1 MRNYLKLLF
10 FPAVFLLLVGSL
22 MAIETGE
29 IKGTVTDE
37 DGVPLPGV
45 SITLRSDSLQ
55 GTRTTVTETDGT
67 FRFPLLPVGKYDVT
81 YDIKGFEKKTE
92 QGYVVRLGFTLTLET
107 KLKLSAV
114 EEEVVVTAHTPI
126 IDKTKTDTSYRMN
139 ADDLAQ
145 APSQARTIQDI
156 VKYTPGVTGVRSDTM
171 NGTGA
176 GLPSFRGEGQ
186 EGNNWLVDGLSIR
199 GSRTR
204 DAGVEINFDS
214 WEEVQIISDGFT
226 PDLGSTLGGII
237 NIVTKSGGNAFHGE
251 VGALVQDWHLRADR
265 MPQLGI
271 ATEPDTS
278 LHQYYGN
285 IGGPIIK
292 DRLWFFLSNDFH
304 RRMDD
309 TGEQSI
315 DWLVFP
321 AGKRRL
327 NTNNAFGKLTL
338 SLGVNHTLGA
348 SATLDKFLNQTG
360 GTGLPALYT
369 KSVYKDWAYRV
380 NYKGILSTD
389 MFIEAAFGQTKT
401 DLSREPLN
409 NDFDT
414 PQYYFYD
421 VAQYTNNASGA
432 RINIEKRTD
441 ASARLTYYLDS
452 ESLGKHEWSGGISYY
467 KTYGQDGQDYSG
479 RAFDPFP
486 GNDFDNGTSFDWTER
501 GLPLL
506 LTEYGPY
513 GFFNETNG
521 IGLYLRD
528 KVTVDRFT
536 LMLGVRSETQK
547 IWNDLNK
554 VVWSWNLGDFL
565 SPRASLAID
574 VTKDGKNVLKFAYGR
589 FADTAGT
596 RIAENFNARAG
607 FSYRQYEWAGGLNPT
622 DAQLKD
628 GANWAFVAEQSAAST
643 PMHFDPNIHP
653 NRLNKFLVEYDH
665 QLSTDWGL
673 TLRGTY
679 SKSKGLLDDTVTWRD
694 NTFWQAYY
702 DQNPNETRRNRP
714 YGYWYWQLTNFPA
727 KRRDYKSVEVE
738 LNGRIADKFWINASY
753 VWSQAKGTNPGQF
766 DLGSWTAVSGSSYDI
781 GVFGDHVKVDP
792 SNPYYFY
799 DELTA
804 GLGGIE
810 TGDEGWYGFLPYSVD
825 HNVKFLGTYFAPM
838 GFVVT
843 SAVEYLSG
851 YHWQKLDMQELYG
864 GYYVFSEGRGV
875 RSTPGHVYVDLSV
888 QKDFRIGNGMEI
900 GLRLNANNL
909 LNSQKPVSYVMENTS
924 LFGRIW
930 GRQDP
935 RWLQFQVLFK
945 W

>member
-1 MRNYLKLLF
+1 LLF
-10 FPAVFLLLVGSL
+10 FPAVLLLLFGSL
-22 MAIETGE
+22 LAIETGE

-37 DGVPLPGV
+37 DGAPLPGV

-55 GTRTTVTETDGT
+55 GPRTAVTETDGT
-67 FRFPLLPVGKYDVT
+67 FRFPLLPVGRYDVT
-81 YDIKGFEKKTE
+81 YEIKGFERKTE

-156 VKYTPGVTGVRSDTM
+156 VKYTPGVTGVRADTM
-171 NGTGA
+171 NGTGQ

-186 EGNNWLVDGLSIR
+186 EGNNWLVDGLSVR
-199 GSRTR
+199 GARVR
-204 DAGVEINFDS
+204 DQGVEINFDS

-226 PDLGSTLGGII
+226 PDLGSTMGGII

-251 VGALVQDWHLRADR
+251 LGALVQDWHLRADR
-265 MPQLGI
+265 QAQLGI

-309 TGEQSI
+309 TTAGASVG
-315 DWLVFP
+315 WLTFP
-321 AGKRRL
+321 SGKRRL

-338 SLGVNHTLGA
+338 SLGVNHTLGG
-348 SATLDKFLNQTG
+348 SGTLDKFLKQTG
-360 GTGLPALYT
+360 GTGLPELYT
-369 KSVYKDWAYRV
+369 KSTYKDWAYRV

-389 MFIEAAFGQTKT
+389 MFIEAAFGQANQ
-401 DLSREPLN
+401 DLSRDPLN

-414 PQYYFYD
+414 PQYYYYD
-421 VAQYTNNASGA
+421 IAQYTNNASGA
-432 RINIEKRTD
+432 RINVEKRTD

-452 ESLGKHEWSGGISYY
+452 ESLGKHELSGGVSYY
-467 KTYGQDGQDYSG
+467 KTYGEDGQDYSG

-486 GNDFDNGTSFDWTER
+486 GNGFENGVAIDWLER
-501 GLPLL
+501 GAPFIM
-506 LTEYGPY
+506 TEYGPY
-513 GFFNETNG
+513 GFFNKTNG

-536 LMLGVRSETQK
+536 LMLGVRSETQQV
-547 IWNDLNK
+547 WNDLGDI
-554 VVWSWNLGDFL
+554 VWKWNLGDFI

-574 VTKDGKNVLKFAYGR
+574 VTKDGKNVLKLAYGR

-596 RIAENFNARAG
+596 RIAENFNAHAG
-607 FSYRQYEWAGGLNPT
+607 LAYRQYDWAGGLNPT
-622 DAQLKD
+622 DADLKN
-628 GANWAFVAEQSAAST
+628 GANWAFSHEQSSASN
-643 PMHFDPNIHP
+643 PMYFDPNLHP
-653 NRLNKFLVEYDH
+653 NRLNRFLVEFDR
-665 QLSTDWGL
+665 QLSADWGL
-673 TLRGTY
+673 IVRGTY
-679 SKSKGLLDDTVTWRD
+679 SKSKDLLDDVVEWKD
-694 NTFWQAYY
+694 NAFWQAHY
-702 DQNPNETRRNRP
+702 DAYPNEARRNRP
-714 YGYWYWQLTNFPA
+714 YGFWYWQLQNFSA

-738 LNGRIADKFWINASY
+738 LNGRIADKFWVNASY

-766 DLGSWTAVSGSSYDI
+766 DVGSWTATSGSSYDI
-781 GVFGDHVKVDP
+781 GIFGDHPVIPDD
-792 SNPYYFY
+792 NPYNYL
-799 DELTA
+799 DEMGA
-804 GLGGIE
+804 GLGSIAL
-810 TGDEGWYGFLPYSVD
+810 GDEGWYGFLPYSVD
-825 HNVKFLGTYFAPM
+825 HNVKILGTYFAPM
-838 GFVVT
+838 GIVVT
-843 SAVEYLSG
+843 SAVEYISG
-851 YHWQKLDMQELYG
+851 YHWQKLGLNELYG
-864 GYYVFSEGRGV
+864 GYYNYPETRGV
-875 RSTPGHVYVDLSV
+875 RTTPAHVYVDLSV
-888 QKDFRIGNGMEI
+888 QKDFAIGNGMEI

-909 LNSQKPVSYVMENTS
+909 FNSQKPVSLVQEGTS
-924 LFGRIW
+924 LFGQVW